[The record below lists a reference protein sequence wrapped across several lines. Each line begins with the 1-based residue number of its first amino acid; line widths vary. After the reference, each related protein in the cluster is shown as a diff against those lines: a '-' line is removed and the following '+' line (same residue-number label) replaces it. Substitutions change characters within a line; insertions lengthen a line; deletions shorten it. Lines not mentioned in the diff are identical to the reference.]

1 MQQASQRGTVQAR
14 DISLLVSWTY
24 FAISIVINSMGNVLT
39 LVTSTHIHPHFWG
52 QHTGPR
58 RKTIEVMRF

>member
-14 DISLLVSWTY
+14 DISLSASWTY

-39 LVTSTHIHPHFWG
+39 LVTSTHIHPHFG
-52 QHTGPR
+52 VSILDRGGKQLR
-58 RKTIEVMRF
+58 